1 MAFLTDRSLST
12 GVTLNDLIHIVIP
25 SDISQGNPAG
35 SSYKAT
41 VGQVGSIFSSLF
53 VNQSGDTMTGPLV
66 VPSVSATTYYNLPQ
80 DVYVTGMTF
89 NESNYGLTIYRNDG
103 VSFTDDLSILASEVT
118 ITGGTYNPTTG
129 VVVFTNNTGGTF
141 DVSGFTTGYTDVK
154 VTAYTYNSNTFTI
167 YETDGSTHDATINS
181 VTGWTVNGNLTVTG
195 NTSLQSTTAS
205 TLNISSTPTT
215 DSSISVVLVR
225 DSVTGVVKQRDI
237 TSTLNKNYA
246 SFYDTGDQTGLA
258 GTELT
263 MSANTSDSWNTGIT
277 LSANTRFVIQNPGV
291 YSLAFSAQ
299 MLKTGG
305 NSSTHAHIWLYQN
318 GLDVPNSASQ
328 IGFPS
333 NSVYVVPAWN
343 FFFSTITPNEY
354 VELKWEINSNVDNQL
369 SLKSQPAT
377 GNVPAI
383 PSLIV
388 TINQVN

>member
-318 GLDVPNSASQ
+318 GLDVPYSASQ
-328 IGFPS
+328 IGFTS
-333 NSVYVVPAWN
+333 NSVYVIPAWN
-343 FFFSTITPNEY
+343 FFFSTTTPNEY

-369 SLKSQPAT
+369 LLKHQPAT

>member
-1 MAFLTDRSLST
+1 MALLTDRTLAT
-12 GVTLNDLIHIVIP
+12 GVTLSDYIHVVIP
-25 SDISQGNPAG
+25 SDISQNPAG

-41 VGQVGSIFSSLF
+41 VSQLLNNVL
-53 VNQSGDTMTGPLV
+53 DT
-66 VPSVSATTYYNLPQ
+66 
-80 DVYVTGMTF
+80 YVTG
-89 NESNYGLTIYRNDG
+89 
-103 VSFTDDLSILASEVT
+103 
-118 ITGGTYNPTTG
+118 
-129 VVVFTNNTGGTF
+129 
-141 DVSGFTTGYTDVK
+141 
-154 VTAYTYNSNTFTI
+154 YTYSSNTFTI
-167 YETDGSTHDATINS
+167 SQSNNSSFTSTINV

-318 GLDVPNSASQ
+318 GLDVPYSASQ

-343 FFFSTITPNEY
+343 FFFSTTTPNEY
-354 VELKWEINSNVDNQL
+354 VELKWEINSNVNNQL
-369 SLKSQPAT
+369 LLKYQPAA
-377 GNVPAI
+377 GNVPEI

>member
-1 MAFLTDRSLST
+1 MALLTDRVLAT
-12 GVTLNDLIHIVIP
+12 GVTLSDYIHVVIP
-25 SDISQGNPAG
+25 SDISQNPAG

-41 VGQVGSIFSSLF
+41 VSQVADVFSNLF
-53 VNQSGDTMTGPLV
+53 VNQSGDTMTGTLI
-66 VPSVSATTYYNLPQ
+66 VPTISATTYQNLPQ

-89 NESNYGLTIYRNDG
+89 NNSNYDLTIFRNDG
-103 VSFTDDLSILASEVT
+103 VSFSDDLSILASEITV
-118 ITGGTYNPTTG
+118 TGGTYNPTTG
-129 VVVFTNNTGGTF
+129 VVVFINNTGGTF

-154 VTAYTYNSNTFTI
+154 VTAYTYSSNTFTI
-167 YETDGSTHDATINS
+167 YETDGSTHDATINTM
-181 VTGWTVNGNLTVTG
+181 TGLTINGGLNVTG

-318 GLDVPNSASQ
+318 GLDVPYSASQ

-343 FFFSTITPNEY
+343 FFFSTTTPNEY

>member
-1 MAFLTDRSLST
+1 MALLTDRTLAT
-12 GVTLNDLIHIVIP
+12 GVTLSDYIHVVIP
-25 SDISQGNPAG
+25 SDISQNPAG

-41 VGQVGSIFSSLF
+41 VSQLLNNVL
-53 VNQSGDTMTGPLV
+53 DT
-66 VPSVSATTYYNLPQ
+66 
-80 DVYVTGMTF
+80 YVTG
-89 NESNYGLTIYRNDG
+89 
-103 VSFTDDLSILASEVT
+103 
-118 ITGGTYNPTTG
+118 
-129 VVVFTNNTGGTF
+129 
-141 DVSGFTTGYTDVK
+141 
-154 VTAYTYNSNTFTI
+154 YTYSSNTFTI
-167 YETDGSTHDATINS
+167 SQSNNSSFTSTINV

-291 YSLAFSAQ
+291 YSLAFSTQ

-318 GLDVPNSASQ
+318 GLDVPYSASQ

-343 FFFSTITPNEY
+343 FFFSTTTPNEY
-354 VELKWEINSNVDNQL
+354 VELKWEINSNVNNQL
-369 SLKSQPAT
+369 LLKYQSAA
-377 GNVPAI
+377 GNVPEI

>member
-1 MAFLTDRSLST
+1 MALLTDRTLAT
-12 GVTLNDLIHIVIP
+12 GVTLSDYIHVVIP
-25 SDISQGNPAG
+25 SDISQNPAG

-41 VGQVGSIFSSLF
+41 VSQVLNN
-53 VNQSGDTMTGPLV
+53 VLDT
-66 VPSVSATTYYNLPQ
+66 
-80 DVYVTGMTF
+80 YVTG
-89 NESNYGLTIYRNDG
+89 
-103 VSFTDDLSILASEVT
+103 
-118 ITGGTYNPTTG
+118 
-129 VVVFTNNTGGTF
+129 
-141 DVSGFTTGYTDVK
+141 
-154 VTAYTYNSNTFTI
+154 YTYSSNTFTI
-167 YETDGSTHDATINS
+167 SQSNNSSFTSTINV

-305 NSSTHAHIWLYQN
+305 STATHAHIWLYQN
-318 GLDVPNSASQ
+318 GLDVPYSASQ

-343 FFFSTITPNEY
+343 FFFSTTTPNEY

-369 SLKSQPAT
+369 LVKSQPAA